1 MQLFLDIDSRKL
13 SLPNGGS
20 VASLKFSY
28 PDKYPVTLTVV
39 ASGVLTTIATGDA
52 VFVLK
57 KPKESTF
64 NIARTTAAFVNTNF
78 VNATLDLGTVEAN
91 AYLPSVGSCPLAFE
105 VSVIWG
111 SSEVTSLP
119 IPVIVER
126 RAYDATR
133 PAPTNTTSYL
143 ATQQEAED
151 GTSNVKWMSPLRTFQ
166 AIMEKTPEVSIVT
179 TTHVADGVSR
189 TYKINGLVSASPD
202 HVLILANGITQ
213 SPAKDYTVDIATGNI
228 TFSSIAPPNGMGLVF
243 RAFGLR
249 SVQRPIDPT
258 LYTYAFD
265 LTSNG
270 LTAYYGRLLNTDRPA
285 LPALPESSS
294 KWAIRRSELT
304 AAGRVSAVTNAT
316 GTWSNRTGL
325 TYV

>member
-1 MQLFLDIDSRKL
+1 MQLFLDIDTRKL

-39 ASGVLTTIATGDA
+39 ASGVLTTIANGDA

-64 NIARTTAAFVNTNF
+64 NIARSTAAFVNANF
-78 VNATLDLGTVEAN
+78 VKATLDLGTVEAD

-166 AIMEKTPEVSIVT
+166 AIMEETPEVSIVT
-179 TTHVADGVSR
+179 TTHVANGVSK
-189 TYKINGLVSASPD
+189 TYTINGLASTSPD

-213 SPAKDYTVDIATGNI
+213 SPTKDYTVDFATGKI
-228 TFSSIAPPNGMGLVF
+228 TFISMPPNGMGLVF

-265 LTSNG
+265 LTSDG
-270 LTAYYGRLLNTDRPA
+270 LTAYYGRLLNADRPP
-285 LPALPESSS
+285 LPALPETSSQ
-294 KWAIRRSELT
+294 WAIRRSALT

-325 TYV
+325 AYV